1 MRPSSPAPERSDA
14 RLRITTP
21 EDAERLVLSALS
33 ALDTLEPLIE
43 EETALFKAGHA
54 REALGMALSKN
65 EAASLYTR
73 CLEALKGNAIAV
85 GRFQPESLDTLR
97 ARHDGFSRKM
107 ALNMAVVATA
117 RTVSEGLLREL
128 ADSVGQN
135 ASPRTYAERG
145 GVSRKP
151 GTAPLSLSKAV

>member
-14 RLRITTP
+14 RLRVSTP
-21 EDAERLVLSALS
+21 EEAHRLVSSALE

-43 EETALFKAGHA
+43 EETLRFKAGRV
-54 REALGMALSKN
+54 REALSMALDKN
-65 EAASLYTR
+65 EAAARYTR
-73 CLEALKGNAIAV
+73 CLEALKGNAIAI
-85 GRFQPESLDTLR
+85 GRFQPEGLDALR
-97 ARHDGFSRKM
+97 ERHDAFSRKM

-135 ASPRTYAERG
+135 ASPKTYARG
-145 GVSRKP
+145 GISRKP
-151 GTAPLSLSKAV
+151 GTAPLSLSRAV